1 MQLSLA
7 PILLA
12 TELGFLFML
21 AWRCVNRAGVHVGNV
36 QPESE
41 ASESGN
47 GHSHYRVE
55 APV

>member
-7 PILLA
+7 PIWLA

-21 AWRCVNRAGVHVGNV
+21 AWRCVNRARVHVGNV
-36 QPESE
+36 QSESESE

-47 GHSHYRVE
+47 GHSH
-55 APV
+55 